1 MNPSVKATSSRR
13 RILLASTTAL
23 VYAALPTLGR
33 AQTKAS
39 AVAFPSKTIR
49 IVVPFAAGGV
59 GDLTARTVGQEL
71 SRLLG
76 QGVVI
81 ENRPGAG
88 GVVAAE
94 TVARAEPDGHTLL
107 LMSNGTAVSAGLFA
121 TLPFDTVRD
130 FAPVST
136 LGTFDIALV
145 AGAESA
151 FKTLGDVI
159 AFAKTNPGKLNVG
172 SINIGSTQHLTAEL
186 FKSAADI
193 DVQVVPFN
201 GTPALINALRGRQ
214 VDVAV
219 EILGPTLTHVKSGAM
234 RVLATTGTRR
244 ASALPDVPTAR
255 EAGVKDLVASSWNAL
270 AAPARTPRAV
280 VDRLAREVA
289 TALASAEVKQ
299 KLANLNVDAQA
310 STPEQT
316 AELLA
321 ADIKRWTG
329 VIDRAGIPRQ

>member
-1 MNPSVKATSSRR
+1 MSHPVRR
-13 RILLASTTAL
+13 RLLLQGMAAAGASVVGWGNAW
-23 VYAALPTLGR
+23 G
-33 AQTKAS
+33 Q
-39 AVAFPSKTIR
+39 AFPAKPVR

-121 TLPFDTVRD
+121 KLPFDTVRD
-130 FAPVST
+130 FAPIST
-136 LGTFDIALV
+136 LGTFDIAVV

-151 FKTLGDVI
+151 FKTLGDVV
-159 AFAKTNPGKLNVG
+159 AFAKANPGKLNVG

-186 FKSAADI
+186 FKAAADI

-219 EILGPTLTHVKSGAM
+219 EILGPTLTHVKAGAL

-244 ASALPDVPTAR
+244 ASQLPDVPTAR
-255 EAGVKDLVASSWNAL
+255 EAGVKDLLASSWNAL

-280 VDRLAREVA
+280 VDRLARDVA
-289 TALASAEVKQ
+289 TALASVDVKQ
-299 KLANLNVDAQA
+299 KLANLNVDAHA

-321 ADIKRWTG
+321 TDIKRWTG

>member
-1 MNPSVKATSSRR
+1 
-13 RILLASTTAL
+13 
-23 VYAALPTLGR
+23 
-33 AQTKAS
+33 
-39 AVAFPSKTIR
+39 
-49 IVVPFAAGGV
+49 
-59 GDLTARTVGQEL
+59 
-71 SRLLG
+71 
-76 QGVVI
+76 VVI
-81 ENRPGAG
+81 ENKPGAG

-94 TVARAEPDGHTLL
+94 TVARAESDGHTLL

-121 TLPFDTVRD
+121 KLPFDTVRD

-136 LGTFDIALV
+136 LGTFDIAVV
-145 AGAESA
+145 AGAESG
-151 FKTLGDVI
+151 FKTLGDVV
-159 AFAKTNPGKLNVG
+159 AFAKANPGKLNVG

-186 FKSAADI
+186 FKASADI

-219 EILGPTLTHVKSGAM
+219 ELLGPMLTHVKAGAL

-244 ASALPDVPTAR
+244 ATQLPGVPTAR

-270 AAPARTPRAV
+270 AAPAKTPRAA
-280 VDRLAREVA
+280 VDRLARDVA
-289 TALASAEVKQ
+289 TALASADVKQ
-299 KLANLNVDAQA
+299 KLANLNVDAHA
-310 STPEQT
+310 STPEQA

-321 ADIKRWTG
+321 TDIKRWTG